1 MKLSFRPYTLQ
12 LKNPFGLA
20 HGTRNTT
27 AIVLTQLE
35 HKGIIGCGEASLP
48 PYHGETQETVKA
60 FLSKLELE
68 QFEDL
73 NLTPNSITHPDPMSP
88 GHRSPARRGEPDAS
102 TEIAKIL
109 SYVDKIEKG
118 NNAAKASIDI
128 ALHDLVGK
136 FLRKP
141 CYELFGIK
149 TAEKKVSSY
158 TIAIDEL
165 KNLPRKIKEAK
176 DFKILKIKLG
186 TKEDEKI
193 VHIVKNECDKKLYA
207 DANQGWNDKS
217 MALEMLYMLS
227 ENGFEVVEQPMPVNC
242 ADDDMLWLKEKSP
255 LPLLADEAVKRF
267 PDLEKAAELFHGINI
282 KLMKSTGMAEA
293 HKMMVSARE
302 LNMKIMLGCMT
313 ETSCAILAASHLA
326 SLADYV
332 DLDGPFLINNN
343 PFRNPE
349 LMDGCV
355 ITPEKPGIGL
365 EF

>member
-1 MKLSFRPYTLQ
+1 LKLSFRPYTLQ
-12 LKNPFGLA
+12 LKNSFGLA

-48 PYHGETQETVKA
+48 PYHGETQESVKA

-68 QFEDL
+68 QFEDI
-73 NLTPNSITHPDPMSP
+73 NLTPDPSP
-88 GHRSPARRGEPDAS
+88 SKREEPEAS
-102 TEIAKIL
+102 TEIAKII
-109 SYVDKIEKG
+109 SYIDKIEKG

-136 FLRKP
+136 ILRKP

-149 TAEKKVSSY
+149 TPEKKLSSY

-165 KNLPRKIKEAK
+165 STLPKKIKEAK

-193 VHIVKNECDKKLYA
+193 VHIVKNECDKPLYA

-242 ADDDMLWLKEKSP
+242 ADDDMMWLKEKSP
-255 LPLLADEAVKRF
+255 LPLLADESVKRF
-267 PDLEKAAELFHGINI
+267 TDMEKAAELFHGINI

-293 HKMMVSARE
+293 HKMIVRARE

-326 SLADYV
+326 PLADYV

-343 PFRNPE
+343 PFKNPE
-349 LMDGCV
+349 LIDGCI

-365 EF
+365 DF

>member
-1 MKLSFRPYTLQ
+1 LKLSFRPYTLE

-35 HKGIIGCGEASLP
+35 HKGIIGYGEASLP
-48 PYHGETQETVKA
+48 PYHGETQESVKA
-60 FLSKLELE
+60 FLSKPELE
-68 QFEDL
+68 QFE
-73 NLTPNSITHPDPMSP
+73 NP
-88 GHRSPARRGEPDAS
+88 EE
-102 TEIAKIL
+102 TEKIL
-109 SYVDKIEKG
+109 SYIDKVEKG

-136 FLRKP
+136 ILRKP

-149 TAEKKVSSY
+149 TAEKKLSSY

-186 TKEDEKI
+186 TKDDEKI

-255 LPLLADEAVKRF
+255 LPLLADESVKRF
-267 PDLEKAAELFHGINI
+267 SDLEKAAELFHGINI

-293 HKMMVSARE
+293 HKMMARARE
-302 LNMKIMLGCMT
+302 LKMKIMLGCMT
-313 ETSCAILAASHLA
+313 ETSCAILAASHLV

-349 LMDGCV
+349 LMDGCI

>member
-1 MKLSFRPYTLQ
+1 MKLSFRPYTLE

-35 HKGIIGCGEASLP
+35 HKGIIGYGEASLP
-48 PYHGETQETVKA
+48 PYHGETQESVKA
-60 FLSKLELE
+60 FLSKPELE
-68 QFEDL
+68 QFE
-73 NLTPNSITHPDPMSP
+73 NP
-88 GHRSPARRGEPDAS
+88 EE
-102 TEIAKIL
+102 TEKIL
-109 SYVDKIEKG
+109 SYIDKVEKG

-136 FLRKP
+136 ILRKP

-149 TAEKKVSSY
+149 TAEKKLSSY

-186 TKEDEKI
+186 TKDDEKI

-255 LPLLADEAVKRF
+255 LPLLADESVKRF
-267 PDLEKAAELFHGINI
+267 SDLEKAAELFHGINI

-293 HKMMVSARE
+293 HKMMARARE
-302 LNMKIMLGCMT
+302 LKMKIMLGCMT
-313 ETSCAILAASHLA
+313 ETSCAILAASHLV

-349 LMDGCV
+349 LMDGCI

>member
-1 MKLSFRPYTLQ
+1 MKLSFRPYTLE

-35 HKGIIGCGEASLP
+35 HKGIIGYGEASLP
-48 PYHGETQETVKA
+48 PYHGETQESVKA
-60 FLSKLELE
+60 FLSKPELE
-68 QFEDL
+68 QFE
-73 NLTPNSITHPDPMSP
+73 NP
-88 GHRSPARRGEPDAS
+88 EE
-102 TEIAKIL
+102 TEKIL
-109 SYVDKIEKG
+109 SYVDKLEKG
-118 NNAAKASIDI
+118 NNAAKASVDI

-136 FLRKP
+136 ILRKP

-149 TAEKKVSSY
+149 TAEKKLSSY

-165 KNLPRKIKEAK
+165 KNLPRKIEEAK

-186 TKEDEKI
+186 TKDDEKI

-255 LPLLADEAVKRF
+255 LPLLADESVKRF
-267 PDLEKAAELFHGINI
+267 SDLEKAAELFHGINI

-293 HKMMVSARE
+293 HKMMARARE
-302 LNMKIMLGCMT
+302 LKMKIMLGCMT
-313 ETSCAILAASHLA
+313 ETSCAILAASHLV

-349 LMDGCV
+349 LMDGCI

>member
-1 MKLSFRPYTLQ
+1 LKLSFRPYTLQ

-35 HKGIIGCGEASLP
+35 HKGIIGYGEASLP
-48 PYHGETQETVKA
+48 PYHGETQESAKA

-68 QFEDL
+68 QFE
-73 NLTPNSITHPDPMSP
+73 NP
-88 GHRSPARRGEPDAS
+88 E
-102 TEIAKIL
+102 EIAKIL
-109 SYVDKIEKG
+109 AYVDKIEKG

-136 FLRKP
+136 ILRKP

-149 TAEKKVSSY
+149 TAEKKLSSY

-186 TKEDEKI
+186 TKDDENI
-193 VHIVKNECDKKLYA
+193 VHIVKNECNKPLYA
-207 DANQGWNDKS
+207 DANQGWDDKS
-217 MALEMLYMLS
+217 MALEMLYMLK

-242 ADDDMLWLKEKSP
+242 LDDDMLWLKEKSP
-255 LPLLADEAVKRF
+255 LPLLADESVKRF
-267 PDLEKAAELFHGINI
+267 VDLKKAAELFHGVNI

-293 HKMMVSARE
+293 HKMMVRARE
-302 LNMKIMLGCMT
+302 LKMKIMLGCMT

-326 SLADYV
+326 QLADYV
-332 DLDGPFLINNN
+332 DLDGPFLISNN
-343 PFRNPE
+343 PYKNPE
-349 LMDGCV
+349 LIDGC
-355 ITPEKPGIGL
+355 ILPSEKPGIGL
-365 EF
+365 EL

>member
-1 MKLSFRPYTLQ
+1 M
-12 LKNPFGLA
+12 A

-35 HKGIIGCGEASLP
+35 HKGIIGYGEASLP
-48 PYHGETQETVKA
+48 PYHGETQESVAA

-68 QFEDL
+68 QFDNI
-73 NLTPNSITHPDPMSP
+73 NLTPNPSP
-88 GHRSPARRGEPDAS
+88 SRRGEPDAS

-109 SYVDKIEKG
+109 SYVDTIEKG

-128 ALHDLVGK
+128 ALYDLVGK
-136 FLRKP
+136 ILRKP

-149 TAEKKVSSY
+149 TTQKKLSSY

-165 KNLPRKIKEAK
+165 RNLPKKIKEAK

-186 TKEDEKI
+186 TTNDEEI
-193 VHIVKNECDKKLYA
+193 VKIVKNETDKRLYA
-207 DANQGWNDKS
+207 DANQGWGDKVQ
-217 MALEMLYMLS
+217 AHELVHILH

-242 ADDDMLWLKEKSP
+242 ADDDMKWLKEKSP
-255 LPLLADEAVKRF
+255 LPLLADESVKRF
-267 PDLEKAAELFHGINI
+267 SDLEKATELFHGINI

-293 HKMMVSARE
+293 HKMILRARE
-302 LNMKIMLGCMT
+302 LQMKIMLGCMT

-332 DLDGPFLINNN
+332 DLDGPFLISNN
-343 PFRNPE
+343 PFKNPN
-349 LMDGCV
+349 LLDGCI

>member
-35 HKGIIGCGEASLP
+35 HTGIIGCGEASLP
-48 PYHGETQETVKA
+48 PYHGETQESVKA

-68 QFEDL
+68 QFEDPL
-73 NLTPNSITHPDPMSP
+73 QT
-88 GHRSPARRGEPDAS
+88 G
-102 TEIAKIL
+102 KIL

-136 FLRKP
+136 ILRKP

-149 TAEKKVSSY
+149 TAEKKLSSY

-193 VHIVKNECDKKLYA
+193 VHIVRNECNKPLYA

-217 MALEMLYMLS
+217 MALEMLYMLK

-242 ADDDMLWLKEKSP
+242 LDDDMMWLKEKSP
-255 LPLLADEAVKRF
+255 LPLLADESVKRF
-267 PDLEKAAELFHGINI
+267 GDLEKSAEFFHGINI

-293 HKMMVSARE
+293 YKMIVRARE
-302 LNMKIMLGCMT
+302 LKMKIMLGCMT

-326 SLADYV
+326 SIADYV
-332 DLDGPFLINNN
+332 DLDGPFLISNN

-349 LMDGCV
+349 LIDGYI

-365 EF
+365 EL

>member
-1 MKLSFRPYTLQ
+1 MAYIILLRKIFLLKLSFRSYTLE

-20 HGTRNTT
+20 HGTRTTT

-48 PYHGETQETVKA
+48 PYHGETQESVKT

-68 QFEDL
+68 QFE
-73 NLTPNSITHPDPMSP
+73 NP
-88 GHRSPARRGEPDAS
+88 EE
-102 TEIAKIL
+102 TEKIL

-136 FLRKP
+136 ILRKP

-149 TAEKKVSSY
+149 TAERKLSSY

-186 TKEDEKI
+186 TKDDEKI

-227 ENGFEVVEQPMPVNC
+227 ENGFELVEQPMPVNC

-255 LPLLADEAVKRF
+255 LPLLADEAAKRF
-267 PDLEKAAELFHGINI
+267 TDLEKSAELFHGINI

-293 HKMMVSARE
+293 HKMIIRARA
-302 LNMKIMLGCMT
+302 LNMKIMMGCMT
-313 ETSCAILAASHLA
+313 ETSCAILAASHL
-326 SLADYV
+326 SPLADYV

-349 LMDGCV
+349 LIDGCI

>member
-35 HKGIIGCGEASLP
+35 HKGVIGYGEASLP
-48 PYHGETQETVKA
+48 PYHGETQESVKA
-60 FLSKLELE
+60 FLSKLELG
-68 QFEDL
+68 QFEDPL
-73 NLTPNSITHPDPMSP
+73 Q
-88 GHRSPARRGEPDAS
+88 
-102 TEIAKIL
+102 TEKIL

-136 FLRKP
+136 ILRKP

-149 TAEKKVSSY
+149 TTEKKLSSY
-158 TIAIDEL
+158 TIAIDDL
-165 KNLPRKIKEAK
+165 STLPKKIKEAK

-186 TKEDEKI
+186 TKDDEKI
-193 VHIVKNECDKKLYA
+193 VHIVKNECNKPLYA
-207 DANQGWNDKS
+207 DANQGWEDKS

-227 ENGFEVVEQPMPVNC
+227 ENGYEVVEQPMPVNST
-242 ADDDMLWLKEKSP
+242 DDDMMWLKEKSP
-255 LPLLADEAVKRF
+255 LPLLADESVKRF
-267 PDLEKAAELFHGINI
+267 SDLEKTAKLFHGINI

-293 HKMMVSARE
+293 HKMILKARE
-302 LNMKIMLGCMT
+302 LKMKIMLGCMT

-326 SLADYV
+326 SIADYV

-349 LMDGCV
+349 LMDGCI

-365 EF
+365 EL

>member
-1 MKLSFRPYTLQ
+1 LKLSFRPYTLE

-35 HKGIIGCGEASLP
+35 HKGIIGYGEASLP
-48 PYHGETQETVKA
+48 PYHGETQESVKA
-60 FLSKLELE
+60 FLSRLELE
-68 QFEDL
+68 QFE
-73 NLTPNSITHPDPMSP
+73 NP
-88 GHRSPARRGEPDAS
+88 EE
-102 TEIAKIL
+102 TEKIL

-136 FLRKP
+136 ILRKP

-149 TAEKKVSSY
+149 TAEKKLSSY

-193 VHIVKNECDKKLYA
+193 VHIVKNECDKPLYA

-217 MALEMLYMLS
+217 MALEMLYMLK
-227 ENGFEVVEQPMPVNC
+227 ENGFEVAEQPMPVNC

-255 LPLLADEAVKRF
+255 LPLLADESIKRF
-267 PDLEKAAELFHGINI
+267 TDLEKAAELFHGINI
-282 KLMKSTGMAEA
+282 KLMKSTGIAEA
-293 HKMMVSARE
+293 HKMILKARE
-302 LNMKIMLGCMT
+302 LKMKIMLGCMT

-349 LMDGCV
+349 LIDGCI